1 MVCTRTAYN
10 AVVGRRTCLDSL
22 LYEARGV
29 LWADR
34 LKPWKQLLDDGFCSC
49 FGEFFFNKE
58 LLENLLF
65 TYSSLEMLTVSQ

>member
-34 LKPWKQLLDDGFCSC
+34 LKPWKQLLDDGSCSG
-49 FGEFFFNKE
+49 FGE
-58 LLENLLF
+58 LF
-65 TYSSLEMLTVSQ
+65 QQRTS

>member
-29 LWADR
+29 LWEDR
-34 LKPWKQLLDDGFCSC
+34 LKPWKQLLDYSFCSC
-49 FGEFFFNKE
+49 FGEFFFNK
-58 LLENLLF
+58 
-65 TYSSLEMLTVSQ
+65 